1 MQVVIRAEQR
11 STTGTIVAMPSEPL
25 TPSSTERILSVTSLN
40 RMVRDCLEGAFP
52 LTWVGGEISN
62 LTFAA
67 SGHVYFSLKDA
78 NAQVR
83 CVMWRSRAQL
93 LGWRPENGQ
102 RVEARALVSFYEPR
116 GEFQLNVEALR
127 RAGQGNLFERFLKL
141 KASLEAEG
149 LFDPTAK
156 RALPEHPRALAI
168 VTSLQAAA
176 LRDVL
181 TTLRR
186 RAPHLRIELYPTP
199 VQGDG
204 AAPRIADAL
213 GAAAASDCDAII
225 LCRGGGSIE
234 DLWAF
239 NEEIVARAI
248 RASRLPVVSG
258 IGHETDFTIADFAAD
273 VRAPTP
279 TAAAELLSPD
289 RDALLAALGE
299 LQRRLS
305 RLAGRTLADRAQ
317 QLDWL
322 GARLVHPAE
331 RIRAR
336 REGLDQIGQ
345 RLSRSLAARQAALA
359 LGLDSLGRRLGATRP
374 RPEMAGEP
382 LRHLQSRLDA
392 ALRQK
397 FFRSTAKL
405 EQLAGGLNQLDP
417 HAVLR
422 RGYALAVGPDGRAV
436 RDAATLAPG
445 DGLRLE
451 FARGEAEATV
461 ARVVAASK
469 GQ

>member
-1 MQVVIRAEQR
+1 MQGVLG
-11 STTGTIVAMPSEPL
+11 TGRCRTAVTIGAMPSDPA
-25 TPSSTERILSVTSLN
+25 PPPNADRVLSVTSLN
-40 RMVRDCLEGAFP
+40 RMVRDCLESAFP

-78 NAQVR
+78 SAQVR

-127 RAGQGNLFERFLKL
+127 RAGQGDLFERFLKL
-141 KASLEAEG
+141 KAKLETEG
-149 LFDPTAK
+149 LFDPAGK
-156 RALPEHPRALAI
+156 RALPGHPRALAI

-186 RAPHLRIELYPTP
+186 RAPHLRIDLYPTP

-204 AAPRIADAL
+204 AAERIAAAL
-213 GAAAASDCDAII
+213 DAAAAGDCDAII

-299 LQRRLS
+299 LQRRLA
-305 RLAGRTLADRAQ
+305 RLAGRALADRAQ

-322 GARLVHPAE
+322 GARLIHPAE
-331 RIRAR
+331 RIRTR
-336 REGLDQIGQ
+336 REALDQLGQ
-345 RLSRSLAARQAALA
+345 RLNRAGSVRRATLA
-359 LGLDSLGRRLGATRP
+359 LGLDSFRRRLGAARP
-374 RPEMAGEP
+374 HPEIAGEP
-382 LRHLQSRLDA
+382 LHHLQSRLDA

-397 FFRSTAKL
+397 FFRSSAKL
-405 EQLAGGLNQLDP
+405 EQFAGGLNQLDP

-436 RDAATLAPG
+436 RDAARLVPG

-451 FARGEAEATV
+451 FARGEAAVTV
-461 ARVVAASK
+461 TQVVATPK

>member
-1 MQVVIRAEQR
+1 MKAVLRTAQR
-11 STTGTIVAMPSEPL
+11 GTAGTIGAMPSDPELPANVD
-25 TPSSTERILSVTSLN
+25 RVLSVTSLN
-40 RMVRDCLEGAFP
+40 RMVRDCLESAFP

-78 NAQVR
+78 SAQVR

-116 GEFQLNVEALR
+116 GEFQLNIEALR
-127 RAGQGNLFERFLKL
+127 RAGQGDLFERFLKL
-141 KASLEAEG
+141 KAKLETEG
-149 LFDPTAK
+149 LFDPAGK
-156 RALPEHPRALAI
+156 RALPGHPRALAI

-186 RAPHLRIELYPTP
+186 RAPHLRIDLYPTP

-204 AAPRIADAL
+204 AAERIAAAL
-213 GAAAASDCDAII
+213 DAAAAGDCDAII

-273 VRAPTP
+273 LRAPTP

-322 GARLVHPAE
+322 GARLIHPAE

-336 REGLDQIGQ
+336 REALDQFGQ
-345 RLSRSLAARQAALA
+345 RLTRAESIRRATLT
-359 LGLDSLGRRLGATRP
+359 LGLDNLGRRLGAARP
-374 RPEMAGEP
+374 RPGIASEP
-382 LRHLQSRLDA
+382 LRHLQSRLDT

-397 FFRSTAKL
+397 FFHSTAKL
-405 EQLAGGLNQLDP
+405 EQLAGGLSQLDP
-417 HAVLR
+417 RAVLR

-436 RDAATLAPG
+436 RDAARLTPG

-451 FARGEAEATV
+451 FARGEAAVTV
-461 ARVVAASK
+461 TQVVATRK

>member
-1 MQVVIRAEQR
+1 
-11 STTGTIVAMPSEPL
+11 
-25 TPSSTERILSVTSLN
+25 
-40 RMVRDCLEGAFP
+40 
-52 LTWVGGEISN
+52 
-62 LTFAA
+62 
-67 SGHVYFSLKDA
+67 
-78 NAQVR
+78 
-83 CVMWRSRAQL
+83 L

-116 GEFQLNVEALR
+116 GEFQLNVETLR
-127 RAGQGNLFERFLKL
+127 RAGQGDLFERFLKL
-141 KASLEAEG
+141 KAALEAEG
-149 LFDPTAK
+149 LFDAAAK
-156 RALPEHPRALAI
+156 RALPAHPRALAI

-181 TTLRR
+181 STLRR
-186 RAPHLRIELYPTP
+186 RAPHLRIDLYPTP

-204 AAPRIADAL
+204 AAECIAAAL
-213 GAAAASDCDAII
+213 GTAAASDCDAII

-273 VRAPTP
+273 MRAPTP

-289 RDALLAALGE
+289 RDALLTALGE
-299 LQRRLS
+299 LQRRLA
-305 RLAGRTLADRAQ
+305 RLAGRALADRVQ

-322 GARLVHPAE
+322 GNRLIHPAE

-336 REGLDQIGQ
+336 REVLDQLVQ
-345 RLSRSLAARQAALA
+345 RLNRAGSTRRATLA
-359 LGLDSLGRRLGATRP
+359 LGLDNLGRRLGAARP
-374 RPEMAGEP
+374 RPDVTGEP
-382 LRHLQSRLDA
+382 LRHLQSRLAA

-397 FFRSTAKL
+397 FFRSTTKL
-405 EQLAGGLNQLDP
+405 EQLTCGLNQLDP

-436 RDAATLAPG
+436 RDAARLAPG

-451 FARGEAEATV
+451 FARGEAAVTV
-461 ARVVAASK
+461 AQVVAAPK

>member
-1 MQVVIRAEQR
+1 MQGVLGTGRCRAA
-11 STTGTIVAMPSEPL
+11 GTIGAMPSDPA
-25 TPSSTERILSVTSLN
+25 PPPNADRVLSVTSLN
-40 RMVRDCLEGAFP
+40 RMVRDCLESAFP

-78 NAQVR
+78 SAQVR

-127 RAGQGNLFERFLKL
+127 RAGQGDLFERFLKL
-141 KASLEAEG
+141 KAGLEAEG
-149 LFDPTAK
+149 LFDPAGK
-156 RALPEHPRALAI
+156 RALPGHPRALAI

-186 RAPHLRIELYPTP
+186 RAPHLRIDLYPTP

-204 AAPRIADAL
+204 AAERIAAAL
-213 GAAAASDCDAII
+213 DAAAAGDCDAII

-299 LQRRLS
+299 LQRRLG
-305 RLAGRTLADRAQ
+305 RLAGRALADRAQ

-322 GARLVHPAE
+322 GARLIHPAE
-331 RIRAR
+331 RIRTR
-336 REGLDQIGQ
+336 REALDQLVQ
-345 RLSRSLAARQAALA
+345 RLNRAGSVRRATLA
-359 LGLDSLGRRLGATRP
+359 LGLDSFRRRLGAARP
-374 RPEMAGEP
+374 HPEIAGEP
-382 LRHLQSRLDA
+382 LHHLQSRLDA

-397 FFRSTAKL
+397 FFRSSAKL
-405 EQLAGGLNQLDP
+405 EQFAGGLNQLDP

-436 RDAATLAPG
+436 RDAARLVPG

-451 FARGEAEATV
+451 FARGEAAVTV
-461 ARVVAASK
+461 TQVVATPK